1 MGITFKENCPDIR
14 NSKILDIANQFKKL
28 KIKFDIHDPW
38 ADKDEIK
45 NKLGIELINKP
56 KNKIYDIVLL
66 AVAHNQFKKI
76 SLKEI
81 RTFVKKKHIIYD
93 LKHIFKG
100 NEVDGG
106 F

>member
-1 MGITFKENCPDIR
+1 MKIRDFYEKTGHKVFNVGHTNENYTKQMLV
-14 NSKILDIANQFKKL
+14 N
-28 KIKFDIHDPW
+28 
-38 ADKDEIK
+38 EIK
-45 NKLGIELINKP
+45 NKFGIELINKP
-56 KNKIYDIVLL
+56 KNKIYDI

-76 SLKEI
+76 SLKQI
-81 RTFVKKKHIIYD
+81 KSFMKKKHIIYD